1 MAYNESRRPE
11 SVLLHLL
18 PVEALKELSA
28 RARRLQDEEHLR
40 RYVLSQLW
48 FVFPMVLLVFLMGV
62 LAAGATVFVVVLLFA
77 LSGVASMSH
86 YIALLILFV
95 PAFAVFAITTV
106 LLLNNLFG
114 WLESRAPAS
123 NP

>member
-1 MAYNESRRPE
+1 MPYNKSRRPE

-18 PVEALKELSA
+18 PIEALKELSA
-28 RARRLQDEEHLR
+28 RAQRLQYEEHLR

-48 FVFPMVLLVFLMGV
+48 FVLPMVLIVFLMGL
-62 LAAGATVFVVVLLFA
+62 LAAGATVFVVILLLA
-77 LSGVASMSH
+77 LSGASSMSH
-86 YIALLILFV
+86 YISLFILFV

-106 LLLNNLFG
+106 LLLNNLFA

-123 NP
+123 IP